1 MIPRFKIVGM
11 KRARQSGK
19 VLILFVLSALF
30 VCAPAAHAQE
40 KKNLRVVF
48 VSLSWNNQL
57 PYRIAVAKGFFKDQ
71 GLSVEQ
77 IFVRGGPTAIAAL
90 VSGNVDFGS
99 IGGAQAP
106 IRSQARGLDLSI
118 LASLSNYTNYTLLGA
133 KDTRT
138 IEELRGKI
146 IGVTGAGAFSDFAVR
161 LFLKRH
167 HIDPDK
173 DVTLRAIG
181 GTSLRAIALERG
193 VISAAPFTAE
203 DTIRLVDKGYPL
215 IVNLNVELRIPQ
227 SILVTRGEV
236 LQKYPETTKRF
247 LKAMILGMQIA
258 KHNKR
263 EAIQIGFASGLPG
276 DPELVS
282 RSYDLFSPGYA
293 GDLSV
298 AQDGIQIMLDEDIR
312 AGIVDRKFTLDRVIN
327 DRILR
332 QAQQELRAEGRLK

>member
-1 MIPRFKIVGM
+1 M
-11 KRARQSGK
+11 KRFVRSC
-19 VLILFVLSALF
+19 ILSAFCVLSVLF
-30 VCAPAAHAQE
+30 IRSTPANAQE
-40 KKNLRVVF
+40 KKNLRIVF

-57 PYRIAVAKGFFKDQ
+57 PYRIAIAKGFFRDQ

-90 VSGNVDFGS
+90 VSGNVEFGS

-106 IRSQARGLDLSI
+106 IRSNARGLDLNI

-161 LFLKRH
+161 IFLKRH
-167 HIDPDK
+167 NIDPDK
-173 DVTLRAIG
+173 DATLRAIG
-181 GTSLRAIALERG
+181 GTALRAVALERG

-203 DTIRLVDKGYPL
+203 DTIRLVDKGYPM

-227 SILVTRGEV
+227 SILVTRGEA

-258 KHNKR
+258 KHNKK
-263 EAIQIGFASGLPG
+263 EAIQIGLASGLPG
-276 DPELVS
+276 EPELVN

-293 GDLSV
+293 ADLSV

-312 AGIVDRKFTLDRVIN
+312 SGVVDRKFTLDRVVN
-327 DRILR
+327 ERILK